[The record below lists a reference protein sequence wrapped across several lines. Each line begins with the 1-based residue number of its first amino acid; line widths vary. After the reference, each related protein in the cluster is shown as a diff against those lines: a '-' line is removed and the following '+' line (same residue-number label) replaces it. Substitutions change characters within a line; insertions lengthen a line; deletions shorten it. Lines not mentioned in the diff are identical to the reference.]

1 MADVDGDGDLD
12 LVSASSGDNTVAWY
26 ENLVDGRFCEVKNVV
41 DTAAIGV
48 RTVIAAD
55 LNGDGLVDL
64 ASASKDDNT
73 LAWYPNHGGG
83 SFPHKIVINSQAM
96 GAYSVVARDVDQDGS
111 IDLVLASN
119 ADDTVAL
126 YRNTDGLGSFVSRS
140 RTRPRSSFSPAIR
153 RLA

>member
-1 MADVDGDGDLD
+1 MV
-12 LVSASSGDNTVAWY
+12 
-26 ENLVDGRFCEVKNVV
+26 
-41 DTAAIGV
+41 
-48 RTVIAAD
+48 AAD

-126 YRNTDGLGSFVSRS
+126 YRNVDGQGSFVSRI
-140 RTRPRSSFSPAIR
+140 RTRSPPPKR
-153 RLA
+153 QSLPLTSP